1 MKIILILNALALD
14 KGILPTKK
22 CICKILHISNSFN
35 KNLNNILP
43 LYNFTLDNLV
53 STITQYEG
61 RDVISHFEILL
72 SRKLTSRVAQY
83 SRRDVTYPSIVFVF
97 WNILFHFEYTSC
109 IYILEE
115 SYKRDVG

>member
-1 MKIILILNALALD
+1 MTQNVNNFVSEFVIL
-14 KGILPTKK
+14 
-22 CICKILHISNSFN
+22 C
-35 KNLNNILP
+35 KNLDNILP
-43 LYNFTLDNLV
+43 LYNFTLDKLV

-97 WNILFHFEYTSC
+97 
-109 IYILEE
+109 
-115 SYKRDVG
+115 